1 MSHFVTCIE
10 KLNDKEDSSRH
21 MGIRDRRD
29 FVDVL
34 GTKRDGNR
42 RKQAGKIGWKER
54 VLREIIGMLG
64 KFWEQCGN
72 LLQ

>member
-1 MSHFVTCIE
+1 M
-10 KLNDKEDSSRH
+10 
-21 MGIRDRRD
+21 
-29 FVDVL
+29 DVL
-34 GTKRDGNR
+34 GTNRDRNR
-42 RKQAGKIGWKER
+42 RKQAGEIGWKER